1 MGRNDDEYRRLGEGD
16 DHYDS
21 DVEGW
26 MSAIYMMT
34 VIVAMVTMG
43 FETSASVVTM
53 VTIIMI
59 MVMFM
64 ILMLTMMMLVG
75 CRSGQVCLTSRG

>member
-34 VIVAMVTMG
+34 VIVSMVTIG
-43 FETSASVVTM
+43 VETSASVVTM

-59 MVMFM
+59 MVMIM
-64 ILMLTMMMLVG
+64 MLTMMMLVG